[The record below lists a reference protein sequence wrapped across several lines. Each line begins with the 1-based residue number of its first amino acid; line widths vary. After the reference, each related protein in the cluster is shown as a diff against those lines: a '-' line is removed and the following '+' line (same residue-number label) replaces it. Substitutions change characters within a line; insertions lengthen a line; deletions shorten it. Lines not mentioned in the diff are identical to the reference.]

1 MNTEKKSL
9 NIQKQMLL
17 VIFSLILIGKKFDD
31 EIISMKY
38 IQISLSLS
46 LLLFLL
52 IIKKNK

>member
-17 VIFSLILIGKKFDD
+17 VIFSLILIGKKFND

-46 LLLFLL
+46 YFSC
-52 IIKKNK
+52 

>member
-31 EIISMKY
+31 EIISIKY
-38 IQISLSLS
+38 IQISLSV
-46 LLLFLL
+46 LLFLL
-52 IIKKNK
+52 IIKKNR